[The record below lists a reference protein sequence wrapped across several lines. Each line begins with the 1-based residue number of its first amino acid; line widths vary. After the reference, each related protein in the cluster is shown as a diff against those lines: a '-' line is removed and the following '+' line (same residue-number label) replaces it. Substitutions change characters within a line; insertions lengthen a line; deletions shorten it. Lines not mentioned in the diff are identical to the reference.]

1 MDLKKICLKAIAV
14 IAAVFTIPLGIWCWD
29 VLPPKMLN
37 AISASANIAYGLYS
51 KAFNTQ
57 SKNSEIERMIIGTNA
72 CDIDMAPDEKE
83 NRSDSSVEVPA
94 PKPSQEVI
102 NALPYPDNLNDKDGK
117 IIDYYFEPYSGEQY
131 INLKNG
137 GQVRNCTDI
146 SNDTLIEESEKD
158 YDFTLDA
165 DSKEPQVLI
174 YHTHTTESFELKA
187 RDYYDKDF
195 STKTTDPKKN
205 ITSVGDEICKQLD
218 DAGIAYIHD
227 TLVHDYPDYDSSYQ
241 SSRSTVQQ
249 LLKKYPSIKIALDIH
264 RDGIEREDGTRLA
277 PTVEVD
283 GKKAAQIMIISG
295 CDDGTMNMPNYLK
308 NFHFASAL
316 QSTLASSYEGLARP
330 ILFDYRFY
338 NQDLTTGSLLIEI
351 GAQGNSLDQV
361 QYSGELIGKSLV
373 KMFKSSEE

>member
-14 IAAVFTIPLGIWCWD
+14 IAAVFTIPFGIWCWD
-29 VLPPKMLN
+29 VLSPKMWN
-37 AISASANIAYGLYS
+37 AVSASADIAYGFYS
-51 KAFNTQ
+51 KAFKRQ
-57 SKNSEIERMIIGTNA
+57 SENSEIERMIIGTNA
-72 CDIDMAPDEKE
+72 RDIDMAPDEKE
-83 NRSDSSVEVPA
+83 TRTNSSVEISA

-117 IIDYYFEPYSGEQY
+117 ILDYCFEPYSGEQY

-146 SNDTLIEESEKD
+146 SNDTLMAESQKK
-158 YDFTLDA
+158 YDFTLEA
-165 DSKEPQVLI
+165 DSKQPQILI
-174 YHTHTTESFELKA
+174 YHTHTTESFELKD
-187 RDYYDKDF
+187 RDYYDRDF
-195 STKTTDPKKN
+195 STKTTDPNKN

-218 DAGIAYIHD
+218 EAGIAYVHD
-227 TLVHDYPDYDSSYQ
+227 TLVHDYPDYDNAYQ

-283 GKKAAQIMIISG
+283 GKKAAQVMIISG
-295 CDDGTMNMPNYLK
+295 CDDGTKDMPNYLK

-316 QSTLASSYEGLARP
+316 QSTFASSYEGFARP
-330 ILFDYRFY
+330 VLFDYRFY
-338 NQDLTTGSLLIEI
+338 NQDLTTGSLLIEV

-361 QYSGELIGKSLV
+361 KYSGELIGKSLV